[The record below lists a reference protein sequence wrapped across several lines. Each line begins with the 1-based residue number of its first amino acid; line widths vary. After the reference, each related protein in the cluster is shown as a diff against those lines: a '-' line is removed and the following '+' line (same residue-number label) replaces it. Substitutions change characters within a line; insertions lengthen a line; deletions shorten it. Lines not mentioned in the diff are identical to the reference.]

1 MQNNHSHGSCA
12 SFARPRVNKFAG
24 GAMVAVMLT
33 SPAFADTVTNLAYPS
48 LPTSWSFFNG
58 SAGTSPTVAPD
69 GTMTGVV
76 VDASGT
82 GGGIMSGAKF
92 PVTAG
97 TVYTSSKYLRVSNG
111 DPNLQVCIGK
121 SAFGK
126 RDPRHCLT
134 FNGLTGAFI
143 SLDPLLA
150 DYAIAPI
157 AQTGWWRASVT
168 FKPTSTA
175 NANLG
180 DFSATTGIFE
190 VWGEQLETGQ
200 YQSKL
205 VPTTDGPASAVNQLN
220 PNADSANGLW
230 TATNGG
236 ASQVTGRAG
245 GPLPAW
251 KFVPGSGSE
260 INGISTTIVAS
271 SDAAPVY
278 YYFYVGNSSNFTMN
292 INQYITN
299 AICNATINYMGGQIY
314 AQNIPVSPEGNSP
327 FTYGEFNAGE
337 FEVVWVALA
346 CPLSPPYNQIS
357 MSATLGAAY
366 VQNITLGRVGIQ
378 TGLFP

>member
-1 MQNNHSHGSCA
+1 MQNNISHGSCA

-33 SPAFADTVTNLAYPS
+33 SPALADTVTNLAYPS
-48 LPTSWSFFNG
+48 VPTSWSFFNA

-69 GTMTGVV
+69 GTRTGVV

-126 RDPRHCLT
+126 QGPRHCLT

-143 SLDPLLA
+143 SLDPFLA

-168 FKPTSTA
+168 FTPTSTA

-205 VPTTDGPASAVNQLN
+205 IPTTVGPASGVNQLN
-220 PNADSANGLW
+220 PNADNANL
-230 TATNGG
+230 
-236 ASQVTGRAG
+236 
-245 GPLPAW
+245 
-251 KFVPGSGSE
+251 
-260 INGISTTIVAS
+260 
-271 SDAAPVY
+271 
-278 YYFYVGNSSNFTMN
+278 
-292 INQYITN
+292 
-299 AICNATINYMGGQIY
+299 
-314 AQNIPVSPEGNSP
+314 
-327 FTYGEFNAGE
+327 
-337 FEVVWVALA
+337 
-346 CPLSPPYNQIS
+346 
-357 MSATLGAAY
+357 
-366 VQNITLGRVGIQ
+366 
-378 TGLFP
+378 

>member
-1 MQNNHSHGSCA
+1 
-12 SFARPRVNKFAG
+12 
-24 GAMVAVMLT
+24 
-33 SPAFADTVTNLAYPS
+33 
-48 LPTSWSFFNG
+48 
-58 SAGTSPTVAPD
+58 
-69 GTMTGVV
+69 

-126 RDPRHCLT
+126 KGPRHCLT

-168 FKPTSTA
+168 FTPTSTA

-220 PNADSANGLW
+220 PNADSANLW
-230 TATNGG
+230 NATNGG
-236 ASQVTGRAG
+236 PSQVTGRAG

-251 KFVPGSGSE
+251 KFGPGSGSGY
-260 INGISTTIVAS
+260 NVISTTIAS
-271 SDAAPVY
+271 SGNATAPVY
-278 YYFYVGNSSNFTMN
+278 YYFYVGNASNFTLN
-292 INQYITN
+292 IAQLVTN
-299 AICNATINYMGGQIY
+299 DISHATINYIGGQYIGGQIY

-337 FEVVWVALA
+337 FEVVWVALGLGLDA
-346 CPLSPPYNQIS
+346 PNNQTS
-357 MSATLGAAY
+357 MNATLDSADHT
-366 VQNITLGRVGIQ
+366 NITLGRVGIQ

>member
-1 MQNNHSHGSCA
+1 MQNNNSHGSCA

-33 SPAFADTVTNLAYPS
+33 SPALADTVTNLAYPS
-48 LPTSWSFFNG
+48 VPTSWSFFNA

-69 GTMTGVV
+69 GTRTGVV
-76 VDASGT
+76 VDASRQSPRMERGT

-126 RDPRHCLT
+126 RGPRHCLT

-143 SLDPLLA
+143 SLDPFLA

-168 FKPTSTA
+168 FTPTSTA

-220 PNADSANGLW
+220 PNADSANLW
-230 TATNGG
+230 NATNGG

-251 KFVPGSGSE
+251 KFVPGSGS
-260 INGISTTIVAS
+260 GL
-271 SDAAPVY
+271 
-278 YYFYVGNSSNFTMN
+278 M
-292 INQYITN
+292 QYLLLLWHQVMRLLLFI
-299 AICNATINYMGGQIY
+299 I
-314 AQNIPVSPEGNSP
+314 
-327 FTYGEFNAGE
+327 
-337 FEVVWVALA
+337 
-346 CPLSPPYNQIS
+346 IS
-357 MSATLGAAY
+357 MLVIRAIS
-366 VQNITLGRVGIQ
+366 
-378 TGLFP
+378 P

>member
-1 MQNNHSHGSCA
+1 MQNNISQGSYA

-33 SPAFADTVTNLAYPS
+33 SPALADTVTNLAYPS
-48 LPTSWSFFNG
+48 VPTSWSFFNG

-69 GTMTGVV
+69 GTRTGVV

-126 RDPRHCLT
+126 RGPRHCLT

-143 SLDPLLA
+143 SLDPFLA

-168 FKPTSTA
+168 FTPTSTA

-205 VPTTDGPASAVNQLN
+205 IPTTVGPASGVNQLN
-220 PNADSANGLW
+220 PNADNANL
-230 TATNGG
+230 
-236 ASQVTGRAG
+236 
-245 GPLPAW
+245 
-251 KFVPGSGSE
+251 
-260 INGISTTIVAS
+260 
-271 SDAAPVY
+271 
-278 YYFYVGNSSNFTMN
+278 
-292 INQYITN
+292 
-299 AICNATINYMGGQIY
+299 
-314 AQNIPVSPEGNSP
+314 
-327 FTYGEFNAGE
+327 
-337 FEVVWVALA
+337 
-346 CPLSPPYNQIS
+346 
-357 MSATLGAAY
+357 
-366 VQNITLGRVGIQ
+366 
-378 TGLFP
+378 